1 MCQGHRYREILS
13 IIHRSKSP
21 KERSSLNAQIEGT
34 NEAECHLGHM
44 LRVPPVSSSQTPS
57 QSLCLQSQWPASLA
71 LRFGLQFLARLAHC
85 HERHPL
91 SALRRSVLP
100 KCALRGRPD
109 WFLELAPMHLRES
122 CSLAYPTGC
131 HSDLSSIGG
140 AYRRPDL
147 ARESLIYACSQA
159 CGLPGIRTGFNCIS
173 DSRSSATATK
183 AGSISIAK
191 QRRPV
196 FSAAQRWVPEPE
208 NGS

>member
-1 MCQGHRYREILS
+1 
-13 IIHRSKSP
+13 
-21 KERSSLNAQIEGT
+21 
-34 NEAECHLGHM
+34 M
-44 LRVPPVSSSQTPS
+44 LRVPRVSSSQTPS
-57 QSLCLQSQWPASLA
+57 QSLCLQSQLPASLA

-100 KCALRGRPD
+100 KCALRGRSGLVPR
-109 WFLELAPMHLRES
+109 ACSYKHLRES

-140 AYRRPDL
+140 AYRRLDL

-159 CGLPGIRTGFNCIS
+159 CGLPGIRTGFNWIS